1 MARQKHQ
8 GGVLGG
14 NKKFFFKKDNYC
26 QGREVSE
33 VASQEVA
40 RGNIFC
46 KRGLKF
52 ATCRE
57 IKHFFET

>member
-1 MARQKHQ
+1 MVCQKHQ
-8 GGVLGG
+8 EGFLGG

-33 VASQEVA
+33 VASQEA
-40 RGNIFC
+40 AIGNIFC
-46 KRGLKF
+46 ERGLKF